1 MRPTLKHSTFKES
14 DITLLSADPISVMQL
29 SLLAD
34 EIRQKIESYR
44 PEFTNIVRLHRNAGC
59 RVHELFDA
67 ERWAATSNTM
77 LQIQPQKGNALRLL
91 PFADIG
97 FTDAASF
104 QSTHNDMSRLPE
116 RQYERIFSETIRNV
130 GLWRLYEDGFARPS
144 THFFRHMK
152 IKELYAQGFEKEY
165 IAAWIGEKRVE
176 NLDYYLNS
184 AYYT

>member
-1 MRPTLKHSTFKES
+1 MVK
-14 DITLLSADPISVMQL
+14 ITVFDPSEVVLLNSEPLSVVQL

-34 EIRQKIESYR
+34 ELAQKIETYR
-44 PEFTNIVRLHRNAGC
+44 PEFTNIVHLHRNAGC

-67 ERWAATSNTM
+67 ERWSAVSNTM
-77 LQIQPQKGNALRLL
+77 VQVQPQKGNAMRLL
-91 PFADIG
+91 PFVDIG
-97 FTDAASF
+97 FNDADAFVATYS
-104 QSTHNDMSRLPE
+104 DMMRLPE
-116 RQYERIFSETIRNV
+116 RQYERTFSAAVRDL

-165 IAAWIGEKRVE
+165 IAAWIGEKKVE

-184 AYYT
+184 TYFV

>member
-1 MRPTLKHSTFKES
+1 MVK
-14 DITLLSADPISVMQL
+14 INVYDPSEVVLINSSPLSVMQL
-29 SLLAD
+29 SIMAD
-34 EIRQKIESYR
+34 EVRQKIETYR
-44 PEFTNIVRLHRNAGC
+44 PEFANIVRLHRNAGC

-67 ERWAATSNTM
+67 ERWSATSNTM
-77 LQIQPQKGNALRLL
+77 LQVQPQKGNALRLL

-104 QSTHNDMSRLPE
+104 VPTHQDMSRLPE
-116 RQYERIFSETIRNV
+116 RQYERVFSETVRIL

-165 IAAWIGEKRVE
+165 IAAWIGEKKVE

-184 AYYT
+184 TYFV